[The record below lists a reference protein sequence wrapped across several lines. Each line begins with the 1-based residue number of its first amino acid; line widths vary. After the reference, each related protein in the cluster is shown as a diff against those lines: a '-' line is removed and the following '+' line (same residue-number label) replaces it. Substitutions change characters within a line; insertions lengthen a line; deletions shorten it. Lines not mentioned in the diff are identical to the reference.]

1 MFTGNLLL
9 HIETNC
15 WLWWLLGSLLPLLLG
30 IAIGYLL
37 FSKYRRL
44 AAELEAERNQLKGEV
59 AEWEKNYMSLK
70 YQLDECQKE
79 RDRMKISLQSCEAD
93 KAVLQFK
100 LDHSH
105 DHDHDAHG
113 IVAGSVAS
121 LAPKGA
127 AGLGAL
133 FSSDNLQIIE
143 GIGPKIEELL
153 HAAGINTWADLAK
166 ADFDRLRQILDDA
179 GPSYRIHNPGT
190 WGQQAALAAAG
201 KWDELITLQKAL
213 DAGEDTNGGES
224 DSKLEK
230 MAVKLLGFSM
240 NHNDLKVVEGIGP
253 KIEDLLKADGIHT
266 WSDLAAASAD
276 RIQAVLDAAG
286 DNFRLANPGTWPR
299 QAAMATA
306 GEWVELKAYQNELQ
320 GGK

>member
-1 MFTGNLLL
+1 M

-15 WLWWLLGSLLPLLLG
+15 WLWWLLGSLLPLLIG

-44 AAELEAERNQLKGEV
+44 AAELEAERNQLKGEL
-59 AEWEKNYMSLK
+59 AEWEKNYMGLK

-79 RDRMKISLQSCEAD
+79 RDRMKISLQSVEAD

-105 DHDHDAHG
+105 DHDAPVM
-113 IVAGSVAS
+113 VAA
-121 LAPKGA
+121 APAPQSTGGA

-133 FSSDNLQIIE
+133 FTSDNLQIIE

-153 HAAGINTWADLAK
+153 HASGINTWADLAK
-166 ADFDRLRQILDDA
+166 ASFERLRQILDDA
-179 GPSYRIHNPGT
+179 GPSYRVHNPGT
-190 WGQQAALAAAG
+190 WSEQASLAAAG
-201 KWDELITLQKAL
+201 KWEELIVLQKAL
-213 DAGEDTNGGES
+213 DAGEDTGAGES

-240 NHNDLKVVEGIGP
+240 NPNDLKVVEGIGP
-253 KIEDLLKADGIHT
+253 KIEDLLKADGIRT
-266 WSDLAAASAD
+266 WSDLAVASTD

-286 DNFRLANPGTWPR
+286 DNFRLANPGSWAR
-299 QAAMATA
+299 QAAMAAA
-306 GEWVELKAYQNELQ
+306 GDWVELKALQNELQ

>member
-1 MFTGNLLL
+1 MLTGNLLL

-15 WLWWLLGSLLPLLLG
+15 WLWWLLGSLLPLLIG

-37 FSKYRRL
+37 FSKYRSL
-44 AAELEAERNQLKGEV
+44 AAELEAERNQLKGEL
-59 AEWEKNYMSLK
+59 AEWEKNYMGLK

-79 RDRMKISLQSCEAD
+79 RDRMKISLQSVEAD

-105 DHDHDAHG
+105 DHDAPVM
-113 IVAGSVAS
+113 VAA
-121 LAPKGA
+121 APAPQATGGA

-133 FSSDNLQIIE
+133 FTSDNLQIIE

-153 HAAGINTWADLAK
+153 HASGINTWADLAK
-166 ADFDRLRQILDDA
+166 APFDRLRQILDDA
-179 GPSYRIHNPGT
+179 GPSYRVHNPGT
-190 WGQQAALAAAG
+190 WSEQASLAAAG
-201 KWDELITLQKAL
+201 KWEELIVLQKAL
-213 DAGEDTNGGES
+213 DAGEDTGAGES

-240 NHNDLKVVEGIGP
+240 NPNDLKVVEGIGP
-253 KIEDLLKADGIHT
+253 KIEDLLKADGIHN
-266 WSDLAAASAD
+266 WSELAAASTD

-286 DNFRLANPGTWPR
+286 DNFRLANPGSWAR
-299 QAAMATA
+299 QAAMAAA
-306 GEWVELKAYQNELQ
+306 GDWVELKALQNELQ

>member
-1 MFTGNLLL
+1 MLTGNLLL

-44 AAELEAERNQLKGEV
+44 AAELEAERNQLKGEL
-59 AEWEKNYMSLK
+59 AEWEKNYMGLK

-79 RDRMKISLQSCEAD
+79 RDRLKISLQSCEAD
-93 KAVLQFK
+93 KAVMQFRME
-100 LDHSH
+100 HPHHH
-105 DHDHDAHG
+105 DESHG
-113 IVAGSVAS
+113 IVAAAA
-121 LAPKGA
+121 APAAKGA

-133 FSSDNLQIIE
+133 FASDNLQIIE

-153 HAAGINTWADLAK
+153 HASGINTWSDLAN
-166 ADFDRLRQILDDA
+166 ASFDRLRQILDDA

-190 WGQQAALAAAG
+190 WSQQASLAAAG

-213 DAGEDTNGGES
+213 DAGEDTGAGES

-240 NHNDLKVVEGIGP
+240 NPSDLKVVEGIGP
-253 KIEDLLKADGIHT
+253 KIEDLLKDAGIRN
-266 WSDLAAASAD
+266 WSELAAASTD
-276 RIQAVLDAAG
+276 SIQAVLDAAG
-286 DNFRLANPGTWPR
+286 DNFRLANPGTWSR
-299 QAAMATA
+299 QAAMAAA
-306 GEWVELKAYQNELQ
+306 GDWVALKALQNELQ

>member
-113 IVAGSVAS
+113 IVAGSVAA

-133 FSSDNLQIIE
+133 FTSDNLQIIE

-166 ADFDRLRQILDDA
+166 ADFDRLRQILDEA

-190 WGQQAALAAAG
+190 WGQQATLAAAG

-213 DAGEDTNGGES
+213 DAGEDTDGGES

-240 NHNDLKVVEGIGP
+240 NPSDLKVVEGIGP
-253 KIEDLLKADGIHT
+253 KIEELLKADGIHN

-299 QAAMATA
+299 QAAMAAA

>member
-1 MFTGNLLL
+1 MLTGNLLL

-37 FSKYRRL
+37 FSKYRRM

-105 DHDHDAHG
+105 DHDHDAPG
-113 IVAGSVAS
+113 IVVG
-121 LAPKGA
+121 APVPAAKGA

-133 FSSDNLQIIE
+133 FTNDKLQIIE

-153 HAAGINTWADLAK
+153 HASGINTWADLAK
-166 ADFDRLRQILDDA
+166 ADFDRLRKILDDA

-201 KWDELITLQKAL
+201 KWDELIALQRSL
-213 DAGEDTNGGES
+213 DAGEDTDGGES

-240 NHNDLKVVEGIGP
+240 NPSDLKVVEGIGP

-266 WSDLAAASAD
+266 WSELAAASTE

-286 DNFRLANPGTWPR
+286 DNFRLANPGTWAR
-299 QAAMATA
+299 QAAMAAA

>member
-1 MFTGNLLL
+1 MLTGNLLL

-15 WLWWLLGSLLPLLLG
+15 WLWWLLGSLLPLLIG

-44 AAELEAERNQLKGEV
+44 AAELEAERNQLKGEL

-79 RDRMKISLQSCEAD
+79 RDRMKISLQSVEAD

-105 DHDHDAHG
+105 DHDAPG
-113 IVAGSVAS
+113 IVAA
-121 LAPKGA
+121 APAPQSTGGA

-133 FSSDNLQIIE
+133 FTSDNLQIIE

-153 HAAGINTWADLAK
+153 HASGINTWADLAK
-166 ADFDRLRQILDDA
+166 APFDRLRQILDDA
-179 GPSYRIHNPGT
+179 GPSYRVHNPGT
-190 WGQQAALAAAG
+190 WSEQASLAAAG
-201 KWDELITLQKAL
+201 KWEELIVLQKAL
-213 DAGEDTNGGES
+213 DAGEDTGAGES

-240 NHNDLKVVEGIGP
+240 NPNDLKVVEGIGP
-253 KIEDLLKADGIHT
+253 KIEDLLKADGIRT
-266 WSDLAAASAD
+266 WSDLAAASTD

-286 DNFRLANPGTWPR
+286 DNFRLANPGSWSR
-299 QAAMATA
+299 QAAMAAA
-306 GEWVELKAYQNELQ
+306 GDWVELKALQNELQ

>member
-1 MFTGNLLL
+1 M

-44 AAELEAERNQLKGEV
+44 AAELEAERNQLKGEL

-105 DHDHDAHG
+105 DHDAPG
-113 IVAGSVAS
+113 IVVA
-121 LAPKGA
+121 APAPQATGGA

-133 FSSDNLQIIE
+133 FTSDNLQIIE

-153 HAAGINTWADLAK
+153 HASGINTWADLAK
-166 ADFDRLRQILDDA
+166 ASFDRLRQILDDA
-179 GPSYRIHNPGT
+179 GSSYRVHNPGT
-190 WGQQAALAAAG
+190 WSEQASLAAAG
-201 KWDELITLQKAL
+201 KWEELIVLQKAL
-213 DAGEDTNGGES
+213 DAGEDTGAGES

-240 NHNDLKVVEGIGP
+240 NPSDLKVVEGIGP
-253 KIEDLLKADGIHT
+253 KIEDLLKADGIHN
-266 WSDLAAASAD
+266 WSDLAAASTD

-286 DNFRLANPGTWPR
+286 DNFRLANPGSWSR
-299 QAAMATA
+299 QAAMAAA
-306 GEWVELKAYQNELQ
+306 GDWVELKALQNELQ

>member
-1 MFTGNLLL
+1 MLTGNLLL

-15 WLWWLLGSLLPLLLG
+15 WLWWLLGSLLPLLIG

-44 AAELEAERNQLKGEV
+44 AAELEAERNQLKGEL
-59 AEWEKNYMSLK
+59 AEWEKNYMGLK

-79 RDRMKISLQSCEAD
+79 RDRMKISLQSVEAD

-105 DHDHDAHG
+105 DHDAPVM
-113 IVAGSVAS
+113 VAA
-121 LAPKGA
+121 APAPQSTGGA

-133 FSSDNLQIIE
+133 FTSDNLQIIE

-153 HAAGINTWADLAK
+153 HASGINTWADLAK
-166 ADFDRLRQILDDA
+166 ASFERLRQILDDA
-179 GPSYRIHNPGT
+179 GPSYRVHNPGT
-190 WGQQAALAAAG
+190 WSEQASLAAAG
-201 KWDELITLQKAL
+201 KWEELIVLQKAL
-213 DAGEDTNGGES
+213 DAGEDTGAGES

-240 NHNDLKVVEGIGP
+240 NPNDLKVVEGIGP
-253 KIEDLLKADGIHT
+253 KIEDLLKADGIRT
-266 WSDLAAASAD
+266 WSDLAVASTD

-286 DNFRLANPGTWPR
+286 DNFRLANPGSWAR
-299 QAAMATA
+299 QAAMAAA
-306 GEWVELKAYQNELQ
+306 GDWVELKALQNELQ

>member
-113 IVAGSVAS
+113 IVAGSVAA

-133 FSSDNLQIIE
+133 FTSDNLQIIE

-213 DAGEDTNGGES
+213 DAGEDTDGGES

-240 NHNDLKVVEGIGP
+240 NPSDLKVVEGIGP
-253 KIEDLLKADGIHT
+253 KIEDLLKADGIKT

-299 QAAMATA
+299 QAAMAAA

>member
-1 MFTGNLLL
+1 L

-15 WLWWLLGSLLPLLLG
+15 WLWWLLGSLLPLLIG

-44 AAELEAERNQLKGEV
+44 AAELEAERNQLKGEL
-59 AEWEKNYMSLK
+59 AEWEKNYMGLK

-79 RDRMKISLQSCEAD
+79 RDRMKISLQSVEAD

-105 DHDHDAHG
+105 DHDAPVM
-113 IVAGSVAS
+113 VAA
-121 LAPKGA
+121 APAPQSTGGA

-133 FSSDNLQIIE
+133 FTSDNLQIIE

-153 HAAGINTWADLAK
+153 HASGINTWADLAK
-166 ADFDRLRQILDDA
+166 ASFERLRQILDDA
-179 GPSYRIHNPGT
+179 GPSYRVHNPGT
-190 WGQQAALAAAG
+190 WSEQASLAAAG
-201 KWDELITLQKAL
+201 KWEELIVLQKAL
-213 DAGEDTNGGES
+213 DAGEDTGAGES

-240 NHNDLKVVEGIGP
+240 NPNDLKVVEGIGP
-253 KIEDLLKADGIHT
+253 KIEDLLKADGIRT
-266 WSDLAAASAD
+266 WSDLAVASTD

-286 DNFRLANPGTWPR
+286 DNFRLANPGSWAR
-299 QAAMATA
+299 QAAMAAA
-306 GEWVELKAYQNELQ
+306 GDWVELKALQNELQ

>member
-44 AAELEAERNQLKGEV
+44 AAELEAERNQLKGELV
-59 AEWEKNYMSLK
+59 EWEKNYMGLK

-79 RDRMKISLQSCEAD
+79 RDRLKISLQSCEAD
-93 KAVLQFK
+93 KAVLQFRME
-100 LDHSH
+100 HPHH
-105 DHDHDAHG
+105 DESHG
-113 IVAGSVAS
+113 IVAAAATPVA
-121 LAPKGA
+121 AAGA

-166 ADFDRLRQILDDA
+166 ADFDHLRKTLDDA

-190 WGQQAALAAAG
+190 WMDQAKLAAAG
-201 KWDELITLQKAL
+201 KWEELIRLQKEL
-213 DAGEDTNGGES
+213 DAGEETGSGDT

-240 NHNDLKVVEGIGP
+240 NRNDLKVVEGIGP
-253 KIEDLLKADGIHT
+253 KIEDLLKADGIKN
-266 WSDLAAASAD
+266 WADLAAASVE
-276 RIQAVLDAAG
+276 RIQGILDAAG
-286 DNFRLANPGTWPR
+286 DNFRMANPGTWPR
-299 QAAMATA
+299 QAAMAAA
-306 GEWVELKAYQNELQ
+306 GQWVELKAYQNELQ